1 MEKSADAFRTIS
13 EVADWLGVPTHV
25 LRFWESKFSQVKP
38 VKRAGGRRYYRPNDM
53 ALLAGIRVLLHD
65 DGMTIRGVQKLLRE
79 KGAKHVAEMCDRSL
93 TEAPVAPE
101 AAPPEPAAAAAPPAD
116 DTVVE
121 LSASAFT
128 GSSDASA
135 PATESERDPLPLFTS
150 RAAPAAAKPTLPG
163 ASPQTP
169 SGLSK
174 VAATLRSAAP
184 QTKSV
189 SREQAQQSVSALLA
203 LKARLTESRADAETG

>member
-101 AAPPEPAAAAAPPAD
+101 PPIEAAPPAD
-116 DTVVE
+116 DKVVE

-128 GSSDASA
+128 GGQEPPAPEAESA
-135 PATESERDPLPLFTS
+135 PLPLFSS
-150 RAAPAAAKPTLPG
+150 RAAAPTPKPTLPG

-174 VAATLRSAAP
+174 VAAQLRAAP
-184 QTKSV
+184 PMAKSV

>member
-101 AAPPEPAAAAAPPAD
+101 PPVEAAAPPD

-121 LSASAFT
+121 LSASTFT
-128 GSSDASA
+128 GGQDA
-135 PATESERDPLPLFTS
+135 PAPEAESAPLPLFSS
-150 RAAPAAAKPTLPG
+150 RAAAPAPKPTLPG

-174 VAATLRSAAP
+174 VAAQLRAAP
-184 QTKSV
+184 PTAKAV

>member
-79 KGAKHVAEMCDRSL
+79 KGAKHVAERCDRSL
-93 TEAPVAPE
+93 TEAPAAPE
-101 AAPPEPAAAAAPPAD
+101 PTAPEPAAQAPAPD

-121 LSASAFT
+121 LSASTFAT
-128 GSSDASA
+128 PDNA
-135 PATESERDPLPLFTS
+135 PAEPAAESEPLPLFSS
-150 RAAPAAAKPTLPG
+150 RAAPAPAKPTLPG
-163 ASPQTP
+163 ASPQAP

-174 VAATLRSAAP
+174 VAAQLRAAP
-184 QTKSV
+184 PTAKAV
-189 SREQAQQSVSALLA
+189 TREQAQQSVSALLA
-203 LKARLTESRADAETG
+203 LKARLSGGHADAETG